1 MHGIGRSS
9 EPNGAV
15 YVGEWQ
21 NGLQYGRGKLT
32 LSSGYTY
39 VGDWVSGYK
48 HGEGRFFCCCVCCVV
63 CFCGDGS

>member
-1 MHGIGRSS
+1 MDGKMHGIGRSS

-48 HGEGRFFCCCVCCVV
+48 HGEGRCSFVV
-63 CFCGDGS
+63 VFVVVVV